1 MTSHSRGRALA
12 PLLTLQ
18 VRSLLYGLGVRRDS
32 GRLRVLGACALAALL
47 AAIALAYLWALGSG
61 MVAVGAAG
69 AIPALAALAGSLAA
83 VALVFVKAPGTVFG
97 CRDYDLVAALPV
109 SVRTVVLARTV
120 PLYGFGVALS
130 ALMSA
135 PLYAAYFSAEPSGP
149 AAVATAVALSVLAPL
164 APAAVATLA
173 SLALTSVAVR
183 FRHAGA
189 VQLALSALL
198 VAAVLAGSLAFGRA
212 SSGVDDAAA
221 LAAMG
226 DAAGAL
232 SAAASSAYP
241 PAAWAAAAVR
251 EGSAA
256 GLLAFVALSLALP
269 ALVTLALAACYPS
282 VNAAA
287 TSGPRRRARSV
298 AISRGAASPLRA
310 LTVKELRRIGS
321 MPFYALNDCA
331 GLILMVAASVAI
343 SALGVDALLASGVVN
358 GVRLDAQAVAAM
370 RSQVDAA
377 LPWVFGFFGAMSLTA
392 GPSVSLEASASWLM
406 LTAPVGA
413 GTVLGSKLLANV
425 VLGGV
430 AAAVSAVALL
440 AGGTAPLL
448 ALQCAVAA
456 VGMLVG
462 FASVALAIDASRPN
476 LSWASP
482 SEVVKRGLPVMVGS
496 IGGVLASFGLAFLS
510 VTAAGALGHA
520 ASVAVN
526 LAAPA
531 ACALGGLATLRAVAR
546 RGLPGPGWGE

>member
-1 MTSHSRGRALA
+1 MTSHSRGRALR
-12 PLLTLQ
+12 PLLSLQ
-18 VRSLLYGLGVRRDS
+18 ARSLIYGLGVRR
-32 GRLRVLGACALAALL
+32 GRGRARLLGAAALAVLL
-47 AAIALAYLWALGSG
+47 AGMAVAYMWLLGGS
-61 MVAVGAAG
+61 MVAVGAAE

-109 SVRTVVLARTV
+109 PTRVVVVARTA
-120 PLYGFGVALS
+120 PLYGFAAALS

-198 VAAVLAGSLAFGRA
+198 VAAVLAGSLALGRA

-226 DAAGAL
+226 NVAGAL
-232 SAAASSAYP
+232 SAAVASAYP

-256 GLLAFVALSLALP
+256 GLLAFAALSLALP

-287 TSGPRRRARSV
+287 TSGPRRGARPV
-298 AISRGAASPLRA
+298 ATSRGAASPLRA

-331 GLILMVAASVAI
+331 GLLLMVAASVAI
-343 SALGVDALLASGVVN
+343 SALGVDALLASGVVD

-377 LPWVFGFFGAMSLTA
+377 LPWVFGFCGAMSLTA
-392 GPSVSLEASASWLM
+392 GPSVSLEARASWLM
-406 LTAPVGA
+406 LTAPVSA

-448 ALQCAVAA
+448 ALQCFVSA
-456 VGMLVG
+456 VGMLAG
-462 FASVALAIDASRPN
+462 FASLALAIDASRPN
-476 LSWASP
+476 LSWTSP

>member
-1 MTSHSRGRALA
+1 MTSHSRGRSLA
-12 PLLTLQ
+12 PLLSLQ
-18 VRSLLYGLGVRRDS
+18 ARSLLYGLGVRR
-32 GRLRVLGACALAALL
+32 GRGRARLLGAAALVVLL
-47 AAIALAYLWALGSG
+47 AAVAIAYLWVLGSS
-61 MVAVGAAG
+61 MVAAG
-69 AIPALAALAGSLAA
+69 AADAVPALAALAGSLAA

-109 SVRTVVLARTV
+109 PTRVVVVARTA
-120 PLYGFGVALS
+120 PLYGFAAALS

-135 PLYAAYFSAEPSGP
+135 PLYAAYFSVAPAGP
-149 AAVATAVALSVLAPL
+149 AAVAAAAVLSVLAPL

-198 VAAVLAGSLAFGRA
+198 VAAVLAGSLALGRA

-226 DAAGAL
+226 NVAGAL
-232 SAAASSAYP
+232 SAAVASAYP

-256 GLLAFVALSLALP
+256 GLLAFAALSLALP

-287 TSGPRRRARSV
+287 TSGPRRRARS
-298 AISRGAASPLRA
+298 AATSRGAASPLRA

-331 GLILMVAASVAI
+331 GLLLMVAASVAI
-343 SALGVDALLASGVVN
+343 SALGVDALLASGVVD

-377 LPWVFGFFGAMSLTA
+377 LPWVFGFCGAMSLTA
-392 GPSVSLEASASWLM
+392 GPSVSLEARASWLM

-413 GTVLGSKLLANV
+413 GTVLGSKLLANL

-430 AAAVSAVALL
+430 AIAASAVALL
-440 AGGTAPLL
+440 AGGIAPLL
-448 ALQCAVAA
+448 VLQCVVTAA
-456 VGMLVG
+456 GMLAG
-462 FASVALAIDASRPN
+462 FASLALAIDASRPN
-476 LSWASP
+476 LSWTSP

>member
-1 MTSHSRGRALA
+1 MESRSRRRAFVA
-12 PLLTLQ
+12 LLSLQ
-18 VRSLLYGLGVRRDS
+18 VRSLLYGLGVRR
-32 GRLRVLGACALAALL
+32 GRGRARLLGVAALAALL
-47 AAIALAYLWALGSG
+47 AAVAIAYLWVLGSS
-61 MVAVGAAG
+61 MVAAG
-69 AIPALAALAGSLAA
+69 AADAVPALAALAGSLAA

-109 SVRTVVLARTV
+109 PTRVVVVARTA
-120 PLYGFGVALS
+120 PLYGFAAALS

-198 VAAVLAGSLAFGRA
+198 VAAVLAGSLALGRA

-226 DAAGAL
+226 NVAGAL
-232 SAAASSAYP
+232 SAAVASAYP

-256 GLLAFVALSLALP
+256 GLLAFAALSLALP

-287 TSGPRRRARSV
+287 TSGPRRRARS
-298 AISRGAASPLRA
+298 AATSRGAASPLRA

-331 GLILMVAASVAI
+331 GLLLMVAASVAI
-343 SALGVDALLASGVVN
+343 SALGVDALLASGVVD

-377 LPWVFGFFGAMSLTA
+377 LPWVFGFCGAMSLTA
-392 GPSVSLEASASWLM
+392 APSVSLEARASWLM

-413 GTVLGSKLLANV
+413 WTVLGSKLLANL
-425 VLGGV
+425 VLGG
-430 AAAVSAVALL
+430 AAVAVSAVALL
-440 AGGTAPLL
+440 AGGTGPLL
-448 ALQCAVAA
+448 VLQCAVTAA
-456 VGMLVG
+456 GMLTG
-462 FASVALAIDASRPN
+462 FAALALAVDASRPN
-476 LSWASP
+476 LSWTTPA
-482 SEVVKRGLPVMVGS
+482 EVVKRGLPMM
-496 IGGVLASFGLAFLS
+496 IGALGGALASLGLGLLS
-510 VTAAGALGHA
+510 VTAAGSLGPA
-520 ASVAVN
+520 ASAAIN
-526 LAAPA
+526 LVAPA
-531 ACALGGLATLRAVAR
+531 ACALVGLAALRAVAR

>member
-12 PLLTLQ
+12 PLLALQ
-18 VRSLLYGLGVRRDS
+18 VRSLLYGLGVRR
-32 GRLRVLGACALAALL
+32 GRGRARLLGAAALAALL
-47 AAIALAYLWALGSG
+47 AAVAVGYLWALGSG
-61 MVAVGAAG
+61 MVAAGAAG

-109 SVRTVVLARTV
+109 PTRVVVVARTA
-120 PLYGFGVALS
+120 PLYGFAATLS

-149 AAVATAVALSVLAPL
+149 AAVATAAALSVLAPL

-198 VAAVLAGSLAFGRA
+198 VAAVLAGSLALGRA

-256 GLLAFVALSLALP
+256 GLLAFAALSLALP
-269 ALVTLALAACYPS
+269 ALVTLALAARYPHA
-282 VNAAA
+282 NAAA
-287 TSGPRRRARSV
+287 TSGPRRRARPV
-298 AISRGAASPLRA
+298 ATSRGVASPLRA

-331 GLILMVAASVAI
+331 GLLLMVAASVAI
-343 SALGVDALLASGVVN
+343 SALGVDALLASGVVD

-377 LPWVFGFFGAMSLTA
+377 LPWVFGFCGAMSLTA
-392 GPSVSLEASASWLM
+392 GPSLSLEARASWLM

-413 GTVLGSKLLANV
+413 GTVLGSKLLANL

-430 AAAVSAVALL
+430 AAAVSAVVLL
-440 AGGTAPLL
+440 ACGTAPLL
-448 ALQCAVAA
+448 VLQCVVAA
-456 VGMLVG
+456 VGMLTG
-462 FASVALAIDASRPN
+462 FASVALAIDASRPS
-476 LSWASP
+476 LSWTSP

-510 VTAAGALGHA
+510 VTAAGALGPA